1 MAEDKD
7 FWKSDQEDFWKKPV
21 IDKDWLK
28 DTSQSDKK
36 PEEETRTEV
45 QNNPYKQ
52 NTEIFNHPDI
62 QKESESAEETVP
74 IEKKVHIH
82 TIICLSFM
90 VLAVVAT
97 AASFLYANFRLRK
110 AKAIAENVSF
120 KETEVLE
127 RFSFNENNTI
137 YLEDQAYTIINA
149 DTVYGLPGGEKL
161 IAVFVEVM
169 SEEYKKDS
177 YAIDEFYIGY
187 ENNGRWEYK
196 NNIRKE
202 TIFPYVTASGFNR
215 NSLLENYGIGNG
227 DNFSGYYF
235 FMVPAH
241 IEEITF
247 NIEKRELKKG
257 ISVLT
262 ELFYRHQTILRE
274 NAEVT
279 TQLVN
284 REVFS

>member
-7 FWKSDQEDFWKKPV
+7 FWESDQEDFWKKPV

-36 PEEETRTEV
+36 PEVQTQSEF

-52 NTEIFNHPDI
+52 NAETDI
-62 QKESESAEETVP
+62 QKESEPAEETVP
-74 IEKKVHIH
+74 IEKKIPIH

-97 AASFLYANFRLRK
+97 AASFLYANLRLRK
-110 AKAIAENVSF
+110 AKSIAENVSF

-137 YLEDQAYTIINA
+137 YLEDQAYTIIDA
-149 DTVYGLPGGEKL
+149 DTVYGLPRGEKL

-187 ENNGRWEYK
+187 ENHGRWEYK
-196 NNIRKE
+196 NNITKE
-202 TIFPYVTASGFNR
+202 TVFPYVTASGFNR

-227 DNFSGYYF
+227 GNFSGYYF

-247 NIEKRELKKG
+247 NLEKREIKNG

>member
-7 FWKSDQEDFWKKPV
+7 FWESDQEDFWKKPV

-36 PEEETRTEV
+36 PEVQTQSEF

-52 NTEIFNHPDI
+52 NAETDI
-62 QKESESAEETVP
+62 QKESEPAEETVP
-74 IEKKVHIH
+74 IEKKIPIH

-97 AASFLYANFRLRK
+97 AASFLYANLRLRK
-110 AKAIAENVSF
+110 AKSIAENVSF

-137 YLEDQAYTIINA
+137 YLEDQAYTIIDA
-149 DTVYGLPGGEKL
+149 DTVYGLPRGEKL
-161 IAVFVEVM
+161 IAVFVEAM

-187 ENNGRWEYK
+187 ENHGRWEYK
-196 NNIRKE
+196 NNITKE
-202 TIFPYVTASGFNR
+202 TVFPYVTASGFNR

-247 NIEKRELKKG
+247 NLEKREIKNG

>member
-7 FWKSDQEDFWKKPV
+7 FWESDQEDFWKKPV

-28 DTSQSDKK
+28 DTSQRDKK
-36 PEEETRTEV
+36 PEVQTQSEF

-52 NTEIFNHPDI
+52 NEETDI
-62 QKESESAEETVP
+62 QKESEPDEEAVQ
-74 IEKKVHIH
+74 IEKKIPIH

-110 AKAIAENVSF
+110 AKSIAENVSF

-137 YLEDQAYTIINA
+137 YLEDQAYTIIDA
-149 DTVYGLPGGEKL
+149 DTVYGLPRGEKL

-187 ENNGRWEYK
+187 ENHGRWEYK
-196 NNIRKE
+196 NNITKE
-202 TIFPYVTASGFNR
+202 TVFPYVTASGFNR
-215 NSLLENYGIGNG
+215 NSILVNYGIGNG